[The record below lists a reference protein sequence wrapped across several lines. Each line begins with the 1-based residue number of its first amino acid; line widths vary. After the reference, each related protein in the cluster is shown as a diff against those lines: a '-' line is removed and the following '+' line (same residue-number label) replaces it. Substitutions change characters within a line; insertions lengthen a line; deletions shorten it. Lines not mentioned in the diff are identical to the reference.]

1 MSPNITVVGKDIYVD
16 IFDLDKN
23 KWQYASDC
31 IDKATNYE
39 FRNYFLD
46 IGGHN
51 DGSFSYNQALGNN
64 KFRRNTT
71 V

>member
-1 MSPNITVVGKDIYVD
+1 MVGKDIYVD

-51 DGSFSYNQALGNN
+51 DGPFIQSSLGQ
-64 KFRRNTT
+64 
-71 V
+71 